1 MTYDMGEFSPP
12 TWALALPLEQHSH
25 WLSEKSLAARESL
38 YAVFVN
44 SQERLILADEIVS
57 KVACIMG
64 AGICLHKAWCKEDT
78 TMQIRTIGKPSID
91 NVLSQIV
98 ERYEAQFPGRI
109 RACYLTGSYAEGNA
123 VEWSDIDVYVL
134 FKDAFVSEGE
144 AAQAEQLGRALAPLT
159 PLRLD
164 LHAGSEQSQDSL
176 PGFLRAAVKKT
187 SVLLYGEDT
196 REHMS
201 LPGREEYMRDAT
213 EIALKFLLWL
223 HQVENVTYPLAYPD
237 PDGAFFGYDQLQFL
251 SDSSDRAK
259 ARPGIRFLVESACRI
274 GTALLAFKTDRSVST
289 KRESV
294 QTYRELINDEWASFL
309 QAMFERGKLCW
320 SYNLPE
326 NEEERAELRIL

>member
-1 MTYDMGEFSPP
+1 
-12 TWALALPLEQHSH
+12 
-25 WLSEKSLAARESL
+25 
-38 YAVFVN
+38 
-44 SQERLILADEIVS
+44 
-57 KVACIMG
+57 
-64 AGICLHKAWCKEDT
+64 
-78 TMQIRTIGKPSID
+78 MQIRTIDKPSID
-91 NVLSQIV
+91 TVLSQIV

-134 FKDAFVSEGE
+134 FKDAFVSEEE
-144 AAQAEQLGRALAPLT
+144 AAQAEQVELSCASLT

-176 PGFLRAAVKKT
+176 PSFDSLPGFLRAAVKNT

-201 LPGREEYMRDAT
+201 LPGREEYTRDAT

-223 HQVENVTYPLAYPD
+223 RQVENLTYPLAYPD

-251 SDSSDRAK
+251 SSDRAI
-259 ARPGIRFLVESACRI
+259 ARQGIRLLVESACRV
-274 GTALLAFKTDRSVST
+274 GTALLAFKTDCSVST

-309 QAMFERGKLCW
+309 EAMFERGKLCW

-326 NEEERAELRIL
+326 NEEERAELRMLCERMLPFENHYLRAHRAYLLAQLGSNNEAARQFALQGLKQVMYPDEAGDKLS

>member
-1 MTYDMGEFSPP
+1 
-12 TWALALPLEQHSH
+12 
-25 WLSEKSLAARESL
+25 
-38 YAVFVN
+38 
-44 SQERLILADEIVS
+44 
-57 KVACIMG
+57 
-64 AGICLHKAWCKEDT
+64 
-78 TMQIRTIGKPSID
+78 MQIRTIGKPSID
-91 NVLSQIV
+91 HVLSQIV

-134 FKDAFVSEGE
+134 FKDAFVSEEE
-144 AAQAEQLGRALAPLT
+144 AAQAEQLELSCASLT

-176 PGFLRAAVKKT
+176 PSFDSLPGFLRAAVKNT

-201 LPGREEYMRDAT
+201 LPGREEYTRDAT

-223 HQVENVTYPLAYPD
+223 RQVENLTYPLAYPD

-251 SDSSDRAK
+251 SSDRAS
-259 ARPGIRFLVESACRI
+259 ASPGIRLLVESACRV
-274 GTALLAFKTDRSVST
+274 GTALLAFKTDCSVST

-309 QAMFERGKLCW
+309 EAMFEKGKLRW
-320 SYNLPE
+320 GYNLPE
-326 NEEERAELRIL
+326 NEEERAELRMLCERMLPFENHYLRAHHAYLLAQLGSNNEAARQFALQGLKQLMYPDEAGDKLY

>member
-1 MTYDMGEFSPP
+1 M
-12 TWALALPLEQHSH
+12 H
-25 WLSEKSLAARESL
+25 
-38 YAVFVN
+38 
-44 SQERLILADEIVS
+44 
-57 KVACIMG
+57 
-64 AGICLHKAWCKEDT
+64 
-78 TMQIRTIGKPSID
+78 IRTIGKPSID
-91 NVLSQIV
+91 TVLSHIV

-134 FKDAFVSEGE
+134 FKDAFVSEEE
-144 AAQAEQLGRALAPLT
+144 AAQAEQLGLSCAPLT

-164 LHAGSEQSQDSL
+164 LHDGSELSLDSL
-176 PGFLRAAVKKT
+176 PGFLRAAVKQT

-201 LPGREEYMRDAT
+201 LPGREEYTRDAT

-259 ARPGIRFLVESACRI
+259 ARPGIRLLVESACRI
-274 GTALLAFKTDRSVST
+274 GTALLAFKTDRYVST

-309 QAMFERGKLCW
+309 EAMFERGKLCW

-326 NEEERAELRIL
+326 NEEERAELRMLCERMLPFENHYLRAHHAYLLAQLGSNNEAARQFALQGLKQLMYPDEAGDKLY

>member
-1 MTYDMGEFSPP
+1 
-12 TWALALPLEQHSH
+12 
-25 WLSEKSLAARESL
+25 
-38 YAVFVN
+38 
-44 SQERLILADEIVS
+44 
-57 KVACIMG
+57 
-64 AGICLHKAWCKEDT
+64 
-78 TMQIRTIGKPSID
+78 MQIRTIGKPSID

-134 FKDAFVSEGE
+134 FKDAFVSEEE
-144 AAQAEQLGRALAPLT
+144 AAQAEQLELSCASLT

-176 PGFLRAAVKKT
+176 PSFDSLPGFLRAAVKNT

-196 REHMS
+196 REHMN
-201 LPGREEYMRDAT
+201 LPGREEYTRDAT

-223 HQVENVTYPLAYPD
+223 RQVENLTYPLAYPD

-251 SDSSDRAK
+251 SSDRAS
-259 ARPGIRFLVESACRI
+259 ARQGIRLLVESACRV
-274 GTALLAFKTDRSVST
+274 GTALLAFKTDCSVST

-309 QAMFERGKLCW
+309 EAMFERGKLCW

-326 NEEERAELRIL
+326 SEEERAELRMLCEHMLPFENHYLRAHRAYLLAQLGSNNEAAKQFALQGLKQVIYPDDAGDKLY

>member
-1 MTYDMGEFSPP
+1 M
-12 TWALALPLEQHSH
+12 H
-25 WLSEKSLAARESL
+25 
-38 YAVFVN
+38 
-44 SQERLILADEIVS
+44 
-57 KVACIMG
+57 
-64 AGICLHKAWCKEDT
+64 
-78 TMQIRTIGKPSID
+78 IRTIGKPSID
-91 NVLSQIV
+91 TVLSHIV
-98 ERYEAQFPGRI
+98 ERYEAHFPGRI

-134 FKDAFVSEGE
+134 FKDAFVSEEE
-144 AAQAEQLGRALAPLT
+144 AAQAEQLGLSCAPLT

-176 PGFLRAAVKKT
+176 PGFLRAAVKNT

-201 LPGREEYMRDAT
+201 LPGREEYTRDAT

-223 HQVENVTYPLAYPD
+223 RQVENLTYPLAYPD

-251 SDSSDRAK
+251 SSDRAI
-259 ARPGIRFLVESACRI
+259 ARQGIRLLVESACRV
-274 GTALLAFKTDRSVST
+274 GTALLAFKTDCSVST

-309 QAMFERGKLCW
+309 EAMFEKGKLRW
-320 SYNLPE
+320 GYNLPE
-326 NEEERAELRIL
+326 NEEERAELRMLCERMLPFENQYLRAHHAYLLAQLGSNNEAARQCALQGLKQVMYPDEAGDKLY

>member
-1 MTYDMGEFSPP
+1 
-12 TWALALPLEQHSH
+12 
-25 WLSEKSLAARESL
+25 
-38 YAVFVN
+38 
-44 SQERLILADEIVS
+44 
-57 KVACIMG
+57 
-64 AGICLHKAWCKEDT
+64 
-78 TMQIRTIGKPSID
+78 MQIRTIGKPSID

-134 FKDAFVSEGE
+134 FKDAFVSEEE
-144 AAQAEQLGRALAPLT
+144 AAQAEQLELSCASLT

-176 PGFLRAAVKKT
+176 PSFDSLPGFLRAAVKNT

-223 HQVENVTYPLAYPD
+223 RQVENLTYPLAYPD

-251 SDSSDRAK
+251 SSDRAS
-259 ARPGIRFLVESACRI
+259 ARQGIRLLVESACRV
-274 GTALLAFKTDRSVST
+274 GTALLAFKTDCSVST

-309 QAMFERGKLCW
+309 EAMFERGKLCW

-326 NEEERAELRIL
+326 NEEERAELRMLCERMLPFENHYLRAHRAYLLAQLGSNNEAAKQFALQGLKQVIYLDEAGDKLY

>member
-1 MTYDMGEFSPP
+1 
-12 TWALALPLEQHSH
+12 
-25 WLSEKSLAARESL
+25 
-38 YAVFVN
+38 
-44 SQERLILADEIVS
+44 
-57 KVACIMG
+57 
-64 AGICLHKAWCKEDT
+64 
-78 TMQIRTIGKPSID
+78 MQIRTIGKPSID
-91 NVLSQIV
+91 TVLSHIV

-134 FKDAFVSEGE
+134 FKDAFVSEEE
-144 AAQAEQLGRALAPLT
+144 AAQAEQLELSCASLT

-176 PGFLRAAVKKT
+176 PSFDSLPGFLRAAVKNT

-201 LPGREEYMRDAT
+201 LPGREEYTRDAT

-223 HQVENVTYPLAYPD
+223 RQVENLTYPLAYPD

-251 SDSSDRAK
+251 SSDRAS
-259 ARPGIRFLVESACRI
+259 ARQGIRLLVESACRV
-274 GTALLAFKTDRSVST
+274 GTALLAFKTDCSVST

-294 QTYRELINDEWASFL
+294 QTYRERINDEWASFL
-309 QAMFERGKLCW
+309 EAMFEKGKLRW

-326 NEEERAELRIL
+326 QIEECAQLRVLCERMLPFENHYLRAYRAYLLAQLGSHNEAARQCAVQGLKQVMYPDEAGDKLS

>member
-1 MTYDMGEFSPP
+1 
-12 TWALALPLEQHSH
+12 
-25 WLSEKSLAARESL
+25 
-38 YAVFVN
+38 
-44 SQERLILADEIVS
+44 
-57 KVACIMG
+57 
-64 AGICLHKAWCKEDT
+64 
-78 TMQIRTIGKPSID
+78 MQIRTIGKPSID
-91 NVLSQIV
+91 TVLSHIV

-134 FKDAFVSEGE
+134 FKDAFVSEEE
-144 AAQAEQLGRALAPLT
+144 AAQAEQLELSCASLT

-176 PGFLRAAVKKT
+176 PSFDSLPGFLRAAVKNT

-201 LPGREEYMRDAT
+201 LPGREEYTRDAT

-223 HQVENVTYPLAYPD
+223 RQVENLTYPLAYPD

-251 SDSSDRAK
+251 SSDRAS
-259 ARPGIRFLVESACRI
+259 ARQGIRLLVESACRV
-274 GTALLAFKTDRSVST
+274 GTALLAFKTDCSVST

-309 QAMFERGKLCW
+309 EAMFEKGKLRW
-320 SYNLPE
+320 GYNLPE
-326 NEEERAELRIL
+326 NEEERAELRMLCERMLPFENHYLRSHRAYLLAQLGSNNEAARQFALQGLKQVMYPDEAGDKLY

>member
-1 MTYDMGEFSPP
+1 
-12 TWALALPLEQHSH
+12 
-25 WLSEKSLAARESL
+25 
-38 YAVFVN
+38 
-44 SQERLILADEIVS
+44 
-57 KVACIMG
+57 
-64 AGICLHKAWCKEDT
+64 
-78 TMQIRTIGKPSID
+78 MQIRTIGKPSID
-91 NVLSQIV
+91 TVLSQIV

-134 FKDAFVSEGE
+134 FKDAFVSEEE
-144 AAQAEQLGRALAPLT
+144 AAQAEQLELSCASLT

-176 PGFLRAAVKKT
+176 PSFDSLPGFLRAAVKNT

-201 LPGREEYMRDAT
+201 LPGREEYTRDAT

-223 HQVENVTYPLAYPD
+223 RQVENLTYPLAYPD

-251 SDSSDRAK
+251 SSDRAS
-259 ARPGIRFLVESACRI
+259 ARQGIRLLVESACRV
-274 GTALLAFKTDRSVST
+274 GTALLAFKTDCSVST

-309 QAMFERGKLCW
+309 EAMFEKGKLRW
-320 SYNLPE
+320 GYNLPE
-326 NEEERAELRIL
+326 NEEERAELRMLCERMLPFENHYLRAHRAYLLAQLGSNNEAARQFALQGLKQVMYPDEAGDKLS